1 MIKNIPTALFLV
13 LSLSGCRREA
23 RPTDDFQGVVEY
35 EDRLLAFESPGRIVG
50 VNVRRGDVVKDG
62 DVLAQ
67 LDDKLERFTREARAN
82 EAEGAR
88 ADLALLEA
96 GAKSEDVAA
105 LAAQGRAAAA
115 QEELLKKNLERT
127 RSLHATGAIAEA
139 ELDRVKADLDR
150 ATAQRQS
157 LDQQVASLRRGA
169 RTQELARARARANS
183 ADAALALEDER
194 LARYTLRSR
203 NAGMVLDVH
212 VEPGE
217 LAAQG
222 TPAATVADTTHPY
235 VDVFVPQGALEGIH
249 VGSNA
254 QVRVDATTTPFSG
267 NVEFISPRTE
277 FTPRFLFSERERP
290 NLVIRVRI
298 RISDPMQR
306 LHAGVPSFVR
316 IDR

>member
-1 MIKNIPTALFLV
+1 MIKNVGRALLFV
-13 LSLSGCRREA
+13 LSLSACRREG
-23 RPTDDFQGVVEY
+23 RPTDDFQGVIEY
-35 EDRLLAFESPGRIVG
+35 EDRLVAFESPGRIVA
-50 VNVRRGDVVKDG
+50 VNVHRGDIVKDG

-67 LDDKLERFTREARAN
+67 LDDKLERFAREARAN
-82 EAEGAR
+82 EAEGAH

-96 GAKSEDVAA
+96 GAKNEDVAA
-105 LAAQGRAAAA
+105 LAAQSRAAAA

-139 ELDRVKADLDR
+139 ELDRGKAELDR
-150 ATAQRQS
+150 AIAQRQS

-169 RTQELARARARANS
+169 RIQELARARARANS
-183 ADAALALEDER
+183 ADSALALEDER

-222 TPAATVADTTHPY
+222 TPAVTVADTTHPY
-235 VDVFVPQGALEGIH
+235 VDVFVPQGSLEGIR

-254 QVRVDATTTPFSG
+254 QVRVDASGTPFSG
-267 NVEFISPRTE
+267 TVEFVSPRTE

-298 RISDPMQR
+298 RISDPVQR